1 MVSLGIL
8 QRFKIDLWMALK
20 VKEQELPWDIN
31 YGCVC
36 IVETDVGSALTAI
49 NQNGCC
55 SHGLM
60 KQVGTRKGQR
70 RTHIF

>member
-20 VKEQELPWDIN
+20 VKDQELPWDIN

-36 IVETDVGSALTAI
+36 IVETDVGSALTVV
-49 NQNGCC
+49 NQNWSYAMYVMKSAYACC
-55 SHGLM
+55 IRI
-60 KQVGTRKGQR
+60 T
-70 RTHIF
+70 IEWW

>member
-31 YGCVC
+31 YGCAC
-36 IVETDVGSALTAI
+36 IVEIDVGTAF
-49 NQNGCC
+49 
-55 SHGLM
+55 GLM
-60 KQVGTRKGQR
+60 PVRLKFVYDDDG
-70 RTHIF
+70 

>member
-1 MVSLGIL
+1 
-8 QRFKIDLWMALK
+8 MASK
-20 VKEQELPWDIN
+20 VKEQELPWDNN

-60 KQVGTRKGQR
+60 K
-70 RTHIF
+70 